1 MHQYIVVPHT
11 VRVGVAVLVSII
23 PIVLWQ
29 LLNGTSDN
37 AMVCRSVWFPPG
49 TWWAPVFDVF
59 VGGNCLF
66 IGLND
71 INDPISP
78 QSNLKSVE
86 NGNEQFVSC
95 HQPPTAHFMRVAISF
110 IGFFFHPSL
119 NCFFCFYCLMSDF
132 WFSLFLIVT

>member
-1 MHQYIVVPHT
+1 MHQYIVPHT

-37 AMVCRSVWFPPG
+37 ALVCRSVWFPPG

-78 QSNLKSVE
+78 QPNLKSVE
-86 NGNEQFVSC
+86 NGNAQFVSC
-95 HQPPTAHFMRVAISF
+95 HQPPTAHFFYR
-110 IGFFFHPSL
+110 FFLSPQFK
-119 NCFFCFYCLMSDF
+119 
-132 WFSLFLIVT
+132 LFLLFLLFDERFLVFLVFNCNIIY